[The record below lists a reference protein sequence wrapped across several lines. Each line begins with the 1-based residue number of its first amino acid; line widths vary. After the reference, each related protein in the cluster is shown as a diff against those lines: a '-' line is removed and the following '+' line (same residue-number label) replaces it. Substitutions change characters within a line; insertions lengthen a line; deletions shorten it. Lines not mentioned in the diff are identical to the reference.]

1 MNENATPTII
11 DIEAV
16 EQAMGFLATVNELPL
31 TAIEWRRGGVAITI
45 EPEVIAAAQSSE
57 RISNR
62 AFAALVLVPHEG
74 NTVTLADYTE
84 AVQ

>member
-1 MNENATPTII
+1 MNETPTII

-16 EQAMGFLATVNELPL
+16 EQAIAFLATVNELPL

-45 EPEVIAAAQSSE
+45 ESEVIKAAQSSE

-74 NTVTLADYTE
+74 DVVTLQDYAE
-84 AVQ
+84 ATQ